1 MEEHKKREFDSS
13 RFMKVTDLQTNII
26 KRSQVSP
33 LLVTAEM
40 GLEDQLETKLQDVLF
55 HFGILI

>member
-1 MEEHKKREFDSS
+1 
-13 RFMKVTDLQTNII
+13 MKVTDLQTNII

-33 LLVTAEM
+33 LLVTTEM

-55 HFGILI
+55 HFGTLI